1 MSEIDYNK
9 LFTYLKN
16 NEMEEFKLYFNNI
29 IKSNEN
35 IDLNLR
41 DDTNEYLLYYTILF
55 NRLDLVKLLVEN
67 GAKIDIIDS
76 EDRGILYLSIKYGYD
91 KITEY
96 LLEKNKDI
104 IGINILDIKDKKKKN
119 TFTLCNSKKKNKYYK
134 QIIRIWF

>member
-76 EDRGILYLSIKYGYD
+76 VDRGILYLSIKYGYD

>member
-76 EDRGILYLSIKYGYD
+76 EDRGILYLSIKYGY
-91 KITEY
+91 K
-96 LLEKNKDI
+96 
-104 IGINILDIKDKKKKN
+104 
-119 TFTLCNSKKKNKYYK
+119 FC
-134 QIIRIWF
+134 

>member
-104 IGINILDIKDKKKKN
+104 IGINILDIKDKKKKIP
-119 TFTLCNSKKKNKYYK
+119 LHYAIQKKK
-134 QIIRIWF
+134 